1 MTKSIQ
7 TITCGKVSD
16 DEDHRI
22 SHSEKSRVMKI
33 IQTITCG
40 KVSYDEEYTDY
51 HIRKSLR

>member
-16 DEDHRI
+16 DEDYRL
-22 SHSEKSRVMKI
+22 SHEEKSNVMKI

-40 KVSYDEEYTDY
+40 KVAGDEDYTDY
-51 HIRKSLR
+51 HMWKSLR